1 MQQTYFDMFGLA
13 ADFAVDLGALEQKY
27 FQLQRLLHPDRFVGK
42 TGAEKLAAQSQAV
55 EVNAAYRTLSHPLER
70 ALYILKLND
79 ILVGDE
85 NGKSVQDPELLMEV
99 LEQREALAEIGN
111 AKDLNNMEVKAH
123 AEIEALLL
131 QISSLF
137 KAKKFKE
144 AAQIALKL
152 KYAYKFLDEIDGKK
166 MMVA

>member
-1 MQQTYFDMFGLA
+1 
-13 ADFAVDLGALEQKY
+13 
-27 FQLQRLLHPDRFVGK
+27 
-42 TGAEKLAAQSQAV
+42 
-55 EVNAAYRTLSHPLER
+55 
-70 ALYILKLND
+70 
-79 ILVGDE
+79 
-85 NGKSVQDPELLMEV
+85 MEV